1 MKNFQQNLLILLALA
16 LCGLCAFQWYEQTQQ
31 RNAIGT
37 LNRLVFQ
44 NNSDIQN
51 YTNSIA
57 TLNQQV
63 EQLDVSLSDA
73 KAVAATNEELAITQ
87 KAEITKLQF
96 TGEGLTNEITQYKQ
110 AVDSLESKLKE
121 AYDGINRQ
129 NAAITN
135 LIAQRDD
142 FVRKY
147 NDEVNDRNGI
157 VAKYNELAKQVEK
170 LQSGSNN
177 DNK

>member
-1 MKNFQQNLLILLALA
+1 M
-16 LCGLCAFQWYEQTQQ
+16 
-31 RNAIGT
+31 
-37 LNRLVFQ
+37 
-44 NNSDIQN
+44 
-51 YTNSIA
+51 
-57 TLNQQV
+57 
-63 EQLDVSLSDA
+63 
-73 KAVAATNEELAITQ
+73 
-87 KAEITKLQF
+87 
-96 TGEGLTNEITQYKQ
+96 TNEITQYKQ

-129 NAAITN
+129 NTAITN

-142 FVRKY
+142 FVKKY

-170 LQSGSNN
+170 LQSGGNN